1 MKRELIVVEDV
12 ARAAAERF
20 LALRPRTIALAGGS
34 TPKALYELLAT
45 RPYPWAETEV
55 FFGDER
61 CVPPDHPDSN
71 FNMANVALL
80 SKVDARVYRM
90 RGETCGAAEYEA
102 ELARVFGPG
111 PPVFDLVLLGLGP
124 DGHTASLFPGDQA
137 LGERVRYVVNVE
149 RPDHPRLTLT
159 LPVLS
164 AATEVIFL
172 VSGASKAERLQELMS
187 DADIPA
193 AMVHAQ
199 HVTVIADPAAAALVP
214 GA

>member
-1 MKRELIVVEDV
+1 M
-12 ARAAAERF
+12 
-20 LALRPRTIALAGGS
+20 
-34 TPKALYELLAT
+34 
-45 RPYPWAETEV
+45 
-55 FFGDER
+55 
-61 CVPPDHPDSN
+61 
-71 FNMANVALL
+71 
-80 SKVDARVYRM
+80 
-90 RGETCGAAEYEA
+90 
-102 ELARVFGPG
+102 
-111 PPVFDLVLLGLGP
+111 
-124 DGHTASLFPGDQA
+124 
-137 LGERVRYVVNVE
+137 VNVE